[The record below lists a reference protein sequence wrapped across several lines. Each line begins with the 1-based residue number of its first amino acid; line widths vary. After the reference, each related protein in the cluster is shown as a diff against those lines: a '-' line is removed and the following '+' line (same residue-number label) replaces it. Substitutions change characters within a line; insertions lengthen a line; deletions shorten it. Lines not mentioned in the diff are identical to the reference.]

1 MPEYIQ
7 VMTTTGKREDALK
20 IAKTMVGSRLAG
32 CAQVVGP
39 IASTYWW
46 KGEIESAEEWLC
58 LMKTKRNLYPEVE
71 AAIRSLHSYEVPE
84 ILATPIVAGNPD
96 YLDWLERELK

>member
-1 MPEYIQ
+1 MSEYIQ

-20 IAKTMVGSRLAG
+20 IAKTMVGGRLAG

-39 IASTYWW
+39 ISSTYWW

-84 ILATPIVAGNPD
+84 ILATPIVAGDPD